1 MKDPIITQ
9 TGVIKKEGVNLTLV
23 EDPILMRGAPIKG
36 TRIKVQKGVAFK
48 TGDQTEDQTED
59 QTGDQTEDQIEDQ
72 TEGQTEGQTEAIRTE
87 VDTLIGAMTEV
98 VTRTEVA
105 TGIAGIKIGDQE
117 DLTIVVDMA
126 TIRTSVMVVGS
137 QREKERVDWKIGS
150 LLAKGQRRQRMM
162 ESIKSLR

>member
-23 EDPILMRGAPIKG
+23 EDPTLMRGAPIKG

-48 TGDQTEDQTED
+48 TGDQTEDQT
-59 QTGDQTEDQIEDQ
+59 GDQIED
-72 TEGQTEGQTEAIRTE
+72 QTEGQTEAIRTE

-117 DLTIVVDMA
+117 DLTIAVDMA

>member
-48 TGDQTEDQTED
+48 TGDQTGDQTED
-59 QTGDQTEDQIEDQ
+59 QTGDQIEDQIED
-72 TEGQTEGQTEAIRTE
+72 QTEAIRTE

-117 DLTIVVDMA
+117 DLMIAVDMA

-137 QREKERVDWKIGS
+137 QRERERVDLKIGP
-150 LLAKGQRRQRMM
+150 LLAMGQRRQRMM